1 MPVSPERSVN
11 EMKASVIVT
20 KTTSGDPAVRVV
32 LCGTT
37 ASGETIPVMVDASGR
52 LVVVSE

>member
-1 MPVSPERSVN
+1 
-11 EMKASVIVT
+11 MKASVIVT